1 MTAATP
7 ALPAKAR
14 AGHVENQTWL
24 TARWLLRTQVYLAA
38 WFWGLAIVVVAA
50 VIVIVVN
57 VGDLHNSIVAFTRQG
72 AIWFPFSVF
81 IIVTTTY
88 FPIHVATGLTRRS
101 LVRGSLV
108 AAAATAV
115 LYGGMFSLLLLV
127 ERAVFDAAGWQ
138 WKFFDDLS
146 AGAGPETFIPA
157 ALLTYLVAYVSGLL
171 VGIVYLRTGGW
182 WGTLLLPF
190 TAGPILIVSAFFAA
204 DAGPIATESWFG
216 GNGVT
221 TPVAVA
227 ASLVLVA
234 VMAFVVDRLVRTADV
249 LVRTS

>member
-7 ALPAKAR
+7 ALPAKAGT
-14 AGHVENQTWL
+14 GHVENATWL
-24 TARWLLRTQVYLAA
+24 TARWLMRTQVYLAA
-38 WFWGLAIVVVAA
+38 WFWGIVVVGVTGAIVVVA
-50 VIVIVVN
+50 N
-57 VGDLHNSIVAFTRQG
+57 VGELHNSIVAFSRQG

-81 IIVTTTY
+81 IIVTSTY

-108 AAAATAV
+108 AAALAAV
-115 LYGGMFSLLLLV
+115 LYSAMFSLLLLV

-157 ALLTYLVAYVSGLL
+157 ALLTFFVTYLSGLL
-171 VGIVYLRTGGW
+171 VGIVYQRTGAW
-182 WGTLLLPF
+182 WGTILLPL
-190 TAGPILIVSAFFAA
+190 TAGPILLVSAFFSA
-204 DAGPIATESWFG
+204 DAGPIPTETWFG

-221 TPVAVA
+221 VPMAVV
-227 ASLVLVA
+227 ASLVLAA
-234 VMAFVVDRLVRTADV
+234 VMAVAVDRLVRTADV
-249 LVRTS
+249 PVRTG

>member
-14 AGHVENQTWL
+14 VGYVENQTWL

-38 WFWGLAIVVVAA
+38 WFWGIALVAVTVAIVVVA
-50 VIVIVVN
+50 N
-57 VGDLHNSIVAFTRQG
+57 VGDLHNSIVAFARQG

-81 IIVTTTY
+81 IIVTATY

-101 LVRGSLV
+101 LVRGSL
-108 AAAATAV
+108 AAAAVTAV
-115 LYGGMFSLLLLV
+115 IYGGMFSLLLLV

-146 AGAGPETFIPA
+146 AGAGPATFIPA
-157 ALLTYLVAYVSGLL
+157 ALLTYFVSYLSGLL
-171 VGIVYLRTGGW
+171 VGIVYQRTGAW
-182 WGTLLLPF
+182 WGTLLLPL
-190 TAGPILIVSAFFAA
+190 TVGPILVVSAFFAA
-204 DAGPIATESWFG
+204 DAGPIPTETWFG

-221 TPVAVA
+221 VPMAGA
-227 ASLVLVA
+227 ASLVLAA
-234 VMAFVVDRLVRTADV
+234 VMAVVVDRLVRTADV
-249 LVRTS
+249 PVRTT